1 VRRFLLAIALS
12 MSMVSTVSAHKLKV
26 FATVEAG
33 TITGYGFFLG
43 GGRAR
48 GSSLI
53 IRDAS
58 GQEVLKGETDD
69 EGRFSWR
76 PPSPS
81 DFVISIDTREGHMAE
96 VRIPA
101 SRFST
106 SAVGAPVDASA
117 TIASAAPDKPAAAAG
132 ACEPRTTD
140 LNALVEAAVSRQVRP
155 VLERM
160 EAMDGNLQLRDIV
173 SGVCM
178 IFGLAGIALWIVG
191 RKTGESGKRN
201 A

>member
-1 VRRFLLAIALS
+1 VRRLLLVIALS
-12 MSMVSTVSAHKLKV
+12 MSMVSTASAHKLKV

-33 TITGYGFFLG
+33 TITGYGFFVG
-43 GGRAR
+43 GGRPR
-48 GSSLI
+48 GSALI
-53 IRDAS
+53 IRDAD
-58 GQEVLKGETDD
+58 GREVFKGETDE

-81 DFVISIDTREGHMAE
+81 DFLISVDTREGHMAE
-96 VRIPA
+96 ARIPA

-106 SAVGAPVDASA
+106 AASGAPVDAAA
-117 TIASAAPDKPAAAAG
+117 TIASIASDKHAAAG
-132 ACEPRTTD
+132 SVCEPRASD

-155 VLERM
+155 VLERI

-191 RKTGESGKRN
+191 RKARESGDRK

>member
-1 VRRFLLAIALS
+1 MRKLFLVIAL
-12 MSMVSTVSAHKLKV
+12 TVSLAPAAGAHRLKV

-33 TITGYGFFLG
+33 TITGYGFFIG

-48 GSSLI
+48 GSALI
-53 IRDAS
+53 IRDAD
-58 GQEVLKGETDD
+58 GREVFKGETDE

-76 PPSPS
+76 PASPS
-81 DFVISIDTREGHMAE
+81 DFLISVDTREGHMAE
-96 VRIPA
+96 ARIPA
-101 SRFST
+101 NRFSN
-106 SAVGAPVDASA
+106 AAANPVEAP
-117 TIASAAPDKPAAAAG
+117 AAILPIEKPADAATV
-132 ACEPRTTD
+132 CELRASE
-140 LNALVEAAVSRQVRP
+140 LNALVESAVSRQVRP

-191 RKTGESGKRN
+191 RKAGESGDRK

>member
-1 VRRFLLAIALS
+1 MQRLLLVIALS
-12 MSMVSTVSAHKLKV
+12 VSMVSAANAHRLKV

-33 TITGYGFFLG
+33 AIAGYGFFVG

-48 GSSLI
+48 GLSLI
-53 IRDAS
+53 IREAD
-58 GQEVLKGETDD
+58 GREVFKGETDE
-69 EGRFSWR
+69 EGRFAWR

-81 DFVISIDTREGHMAE
+81 DFLISIDTREGHMAE
-96 VRIPA
+96 ARIPA
-101 SRFST
+101 SRFS
-106 SAVGAPVDASA
+106 AAAANPVETPAAISP
-117 TIASAAPDKPAAAAG
+117 IASDKPASAGG
-132 ACEPRTTD
+132 ACEPRASD

-191 RKTGESGKRN
+191 RKAGERGSGEG
-201 A
+201 